1 MALNRWLTD
10 EERARAAANG
20 IGTRTLYYRLYRSD
34 KWELEEALTAS
45 PGTVRHKYKGKYAK
59 WLELAAENGI
69 GRETFCSRLNCGWSH
84 HDAATKPVKKRN
96 KLAREWLDIA
106 KKNGICYQTFMSR
119 INTRKWDAEKAAT
132 TPTIR
137 TGRNCSVKDKEEVL

>member
-20 IGTRTLYYRLYRSD
+20 ISAKTLYYRLYRSD
-34 KWELEEALTAS
+34 KWELEEALTAP
-45 PGTVRHKYKGKYAK
+45 PGTLRHSYKGKYTD
-59 WLELAAENGI
+59 WLILGAENGI
-69 GRETFCSRLNCGWSH
+69 CKETFYNRLNAGWSY

-96 KLAREWLDIA
+96 KLAEKWFDIA
-106 KKNGICYQTFMSR
+106 KQNGIGYQTFMSR

-137 TGRNCSVKDKEEVL
+137 TGRNCSVMVKEESL